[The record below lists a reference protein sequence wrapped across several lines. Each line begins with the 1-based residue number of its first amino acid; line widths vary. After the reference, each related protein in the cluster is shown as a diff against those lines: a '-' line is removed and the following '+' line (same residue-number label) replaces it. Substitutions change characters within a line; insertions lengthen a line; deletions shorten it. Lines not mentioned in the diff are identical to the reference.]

1 MIGFLLIHKI
11 SCGYEKENNDA
22 GSQYDLGN
30 PLIVT
35 LPGELDKISG
45 ICFYPKDTAIFAVCN
60 ESGRLFK
67 IRISDRVFIS
77 IWKLSESGNF
87 QDLVLRDSNFY
98 VLSKRGSVLK
108 FTFQKNNLT
117 RQEFRFPSPD
127 TNGYKSMFFD
137 DKSPV
142 LKVLCYDKSHENKGL
157 KLSGFS
163 IDILSEKISDSL
175 FPPVKTA
182 GLADSGLSAFR
193 PSAAAINPLTKELFI
208 LSSAN
213 KMLVVADRDGGVKKC
228 FHLSPA
234 VYSKPEGICFTPRGD
249 MIISN
254 ESVSIDP
261 ADLLIFKI
269 RNSQQ

>member
-1 MIGFLLIHKI
+1 MIRFLLNIMIGFLLIHKI
-11 SCGYEKENNDA
+11 SCGYEKENNDT
-22 GSQYDLGN
+22 GSPYDLGN
-30 PLIVT
+30 PLIVK
-35 LPGELDKISG
+35 LPVELDKIPG
-45 ICFYPKDTAIFAVCN
+45 ICFYPKDTAIFAVSN

-67 IRISDRVFIS
+67 IRISDRVIIS
-77 IWKLSESGNF
+77 IWKLSESRNF
-87 QDLVLRDSNFY
+87 QDVVLKDSNFF
-98 VLSKRGSVLK
+98 VLSKRSSVLK

-137 DKSPV
+137 DKSRV
-142 LKVLCYDKSHENKGL
+142 LKVLCYDKSHENKHL

-175 FPPVKTA
+175 FSLVKTD
-182 GLADSGLSAFR
+182 GLADSGLSIFR

-228 FHLSPA
+228 FHLSPT
-234 VYSKPEGICFTPRGD
+234 VYSKRGGICFTPG
-249 MIISN
+249 
-254 ESVSIDP
+254 
-261 ADLLIFKI
+261 
-269 RNSQQ
+269 